1 MLFREAP
8 ELGALPALTEDEL
21 PDRLGAVARPG
32 AIVTKSGLVFAGG
45 NDVALNAFDARD
57 GRELWRYVLPRQGT
71 ATPMTYLDAN
81 GRQIVV
87 IATGRGEDTS
97 LVAFAL
103 PR

>member
-1 MLFREAP
+1 
-8 ELGALPALTEDEL
+8 
-21 PDRLGAVARPG
+21 
-32 AIVTKSGLVFAGG
+32 
-45 NDVALNAFDARD
+45 
-57 GRELWRYVLPRQGT
+57 
-71 ATPMTYLDAN
+71 MTYLDAN